1 MKDFLRKEHY
11 CYSIFAFKQ
20 CKKTKG
26 FSNRTLV
33 LSLGVTI
40 PPVTPVTELD
50 LFFFIRLFP
59 SLSPLYTFFIITI
72 TYYYQLYIVKFTPWK
87 RQNELCNYFVE
98 GHPSS
103 IKFIIDLASHVF
115 HSLLRTMFRVF
126 VVYSLP
132 WFFLP
137 IFT

>member
-11 CYSIFAFKQ
+11 CYSIFALKQ
-20 CKKTKG
+20 SKKTKG

-50 LFFFIRLFP
+50 LGFFFIRMFP
-59 SLSPLYTFFIITI
+59 SLYPLYTFFIITI

-87 RQNELCNYFVE
+87 RQNELCNYFVQ

-126 VVYSLP
+126 VIYSLP
-132 WFFLP
+132 P
-137 IFT
+137 V